1 MQVRDAIAEAT
12 SSALLNDPGYTS
24 RPLSV
29 LNKEA
34 TEHQKAGN
42 YILAVAAYNKLF
54 AKVKQRNLIHAELYT
69 CHSNR
74 AAAFLQV
81 VHSAFTLVSLQ

>member
-1 MQVRDAIAEAT
+1 MVE
-12 SSALLNDPGYTS
+12 DPQYAS

-34 TEHQKAGN
+34 TELQKSGEYVEA
-42 YILAVAAYNKLF
+42 LAAYNKLF

-69 CHSNR
+69 CYSNR
-74 AAAFLQV
+74 AAAYLQV
-81 VHSAFTLVSLQ
+81 TATFQQALPN